1 MNPLFIEVVKEICII
16 ESETKGNENT
26 EKMECDQKS
35 KLSFEKV
42 SNSAVIKYRF
52 SWETLALVS

>member
-26 EKMECDQKS
+26 EKMECDQ
-35 KLSFEKV
+35 
-42 SNSAVIKYRF
+42 
-52 SWETLALVS
+52 